1 MSKMHRHFPG
11 QIVDKRHQSEFN
23 QRCESIIT
31 ALSGCAKAVRLL
43 APEWL
48 QIKPSSIHTGNR
60 LWR

>member
-1 MSKMHRHFPG
+1 MTKLIFMG
-11 QIVDKRHQSEFN
+11 T
-23 QRCESIIT
+23 IIT